1 MRVRRRIGYVVAY
14 NGARTRYYVHQY
26 TPRPA
31 RESVTIRVYFPNA
44 AGQTI
49 RGRAYAGVP
58 VLRRVKD

>member
-1 MRVRRRIGYVVAY
+1 MRVRRRIDTSSRTT
-14 NGARTRYYVHQY
+14 ARTGHCANQY